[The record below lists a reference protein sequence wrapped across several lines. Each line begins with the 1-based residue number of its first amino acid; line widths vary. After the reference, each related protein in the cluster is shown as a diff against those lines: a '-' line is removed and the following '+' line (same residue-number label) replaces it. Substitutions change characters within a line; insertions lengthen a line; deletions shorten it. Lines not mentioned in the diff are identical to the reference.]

1 MVRRAD
7 HSGLLRLEHDR
18 GGERG
23 WYGLMWNKRKWKKWR
38 DKYLWLVLAG
48 GAALL
53 AGGILA
59 WWWHVPEPPEAALT
73 DTAISGGRQDLE
85 EWARRVDKI
94 AEQVRKEVTSIRENI
109 TSSVQA
115 LPPDSVAAGLN
126 DELARFRLDLRP
138 SGMDGD

>member
-1 MVRRAD
+1 
-7 HSGLLRLEHDR
+7 
-18 GGERG
+18 
-23 WYGLMWNKRKWKKWR
+23 MWNKHKWWKKYR
-38 DKYLWLVLAG
+38 WLVIVG

-94 AEQVRKEVTSIRENI
+94 AEQVRKEVTSIRENNKR
-109 TSSVQA
+109 SVQV

-138 SGMDGD
+138 GGLDGD